1 MGSCGELTVSK
12 YCGNTLT
19 WVVPSL
25 NWAQRSAIAKQL
37 LLFAFNTTLQHPNFA
52 FYFTDMTPDN
62 FAVSSEGI
70 VRLVDLEHV
79 IVVDKYPRGK
89 APIIR
94 ISVQL

>member
-1 MGSCGELTVSK
+1 M
-12 YCGNTLT
+12 LT

-25 NWAQRSAIAKQL
+25 NWTQRSAIAKQL

-52 FYFTDMTPDN
+52 FYFTDMTSDN

-89 APIIR
+89 TII
-94 ISVQL
+94 I